1 MPELKPN
8 QRHIALEGCL
18 NLRDLG
24 GYTTTEGK
32 QTKWRTML
40 RSDSLHRLPESSQQ
54 QLVTYGIKTIVDLRS
69 PFEIATETYP
79 LSQKLPLRYVNLPLI
94 EENHKNII
102 ESIKHQ
108 TLLKLNCFFLE
119 ERALALK
126 KILETIATQQT
137 PIIIHCAVGKD
148 RTGIIAA
155 LLLAIAGVSI
165 KTIAEDYHLSDRY
178 LEPFYTNIRSQAAE
192 EGFAHL
198 LESAPQTIIDTF
210 ANLDRRYG
218 GVNNYLTNIGL
229 ELSVRDRLK
238 TMLVDDE

>member
-32 QTKWRTML
+32 QTRWRTML

-54 QLVTYGIKTIVDLRS
+54 QLVNYGIKTIVDLRS

-119 ERALALK
+119 ERSLALK
-126 KILETIATQQT
+126 AILETIATQQT